1 MGNGCTTILTKD
13 SLEQNLN
20 IKKETY
26 NYKLY
31 KKSRTNKCTNN
42 THKTHKK
49 SNNKKIKSNNKSSSS
64 NKPIYESINNLE
76 NNNLENNNLENNNL
90 ENNNKLTSEKRN
102 KNIQEFNINEYLYN
116 KKKIKQL
123 NNYINKLETE
133 LMNHTINTIKEKIEN
148 LNNEKV
154 INNTINN
161 LKCKNAKLFQS
172 YLELKKSRSVH
183 VN

>member
-31 KKSRTNKCTNN
+31 KKSRTNKCTN
-42 THKTHKK
+42 KTNKTYKTTNKKK
-49 SNNKKIKSNNKSSSS
+49 SKSKKIKLNNKSY
-64 NKPIYESINNLE
+64 KPIYNSINKQE
-76 NNNLENNNLENNNL
+76 NKIL
-90 ENNNKLTSEKRN
+90 ENNNKLTIKLRN
-102 KNIQEFNINEYLYN
+102 KDTQEFDVNEYLDN

-148 LNNEKV
+148 LNNEKI

-172 YLELKKSRSVH
+172 YLELKKSTSSC
-183 VN
+183 

>member
-31 KKSRTNKCTNN
+31 KKSRTNKCTNKFTN
-42 THKTHKK
+42 KTHKTTNKK
-49 SNNKKIKSNNKSSSS
+49 KNKSKKIKLNNKSY
-64 NKPIYESINNLE
+64 KPIYNSINKQE
-76 NNNLENNNLENNNL
+76 NNNLENNIL
-90 ENNNKLTSEKRN
+90 ENNNKLTIELRN
-102 KNIQEFNINEYLYN
+102 KNTQEFDVNEYLDN

-133 LMNHTINTIKEKIEN
+133 LMNHTINNIKEKIEN
-148 LNNEKV
+148 LNNEKI

-161 LKCKNAKLFQS
+161 LKCKNAKLFHS
-172 YLELKKSRSVH
+172 YLELKKSTNSC
-183 VN
+183 

>member
-31 KKSRTNKCTNN
+31 KKSRTNKCTNK

-64 NKPIYESINNLE
+64 NKPIYESI
-76 NNNLENNNLENNNL
+76 NNLENNNL

>member
-31 KKSRTNKCTNN
+31 KKSRTNKCTN
-42 THKTHKK
+42 KTNKTYKTTNKKK
-49 SNNKKIKSNNKSSSS
+49 SKSKKIKLNNKSY
-64 NKPIYESINNLE
+64 KPIYNSINKQE
-76 NNNLENNNLENNNL
+76 NKIL
-90 ENNNKLTSEKRN
+90 ENNNKITIKLRN
-102 KNIQEFNINEYLYN
+102 KDTQEFDVNEYLDN

-148 LNNEKV
+148 LNNEKI
-154 INNTINN
+154 INNKINN
-161 LKCKNAKLFQS
+161 LKNKNAKLFQS
-172 YLELKKSRSVH
+172 YLELKKSTSSC
-183 VN
+183 